1 MKKYLCLKSDVYMNL
16 PPTFKHPCPTTE
28 ELQSL
33 ANRPALEEWEA
44 CKLMQGLCPN
54 RKIGKGEVT
63 WLQEYS
69 LSRNSVNV
77 AKKNEIIKFPITP
90 KNLVYWCAQNEIHL
104 PEGFSNEVNNLIFH
118 LERPDNKVTDTN
130 ELIRGST
137 SDALAKQYPE
147 NNKRPGRP
155 VIKKDASVRG
165 YESKV
170 CLEVREFCLSFIGD
184 KGHMPLKKT
193 INAFLSK
200 KLNRTECDINRAYS
214 LKMILTPQESN
225 RQVRVYRKNLQDFIE
240 DAQKI

>member
-1 MKKYLCLKSDVYMNL
+1 MKRYLCLRNEEYMEL
-16 PPTFKHPCPTTE
+16 PPKFKHPCPTIK
-28 ELQSL
+28 ELQCL

-63 WLQEYS
+63 WLEEYS
-69 LSRNSVNV
+69 LSFISVNI

-118 LERPDNKVTDTN
+118 LERPNYKVTDTN

-155 VIKKDASVRG
+155 VIKAEASVRG

-170 CLEVREFCLSFIGD
+170 CLEARDFCLSCISD
-184 KGHMPLKKT
+184 KGSLPLKKT

-200 KLNRTECDINRAYS
+200 KLNRTECDIDRAYS
-214 LKMILTPQESN
+214 LTMILTPQEIN
-225 RQVRVYRKNLQDFIE
+225 RQLRVYRKNRQDFIE
-240 DAQKI
+240 DARKI